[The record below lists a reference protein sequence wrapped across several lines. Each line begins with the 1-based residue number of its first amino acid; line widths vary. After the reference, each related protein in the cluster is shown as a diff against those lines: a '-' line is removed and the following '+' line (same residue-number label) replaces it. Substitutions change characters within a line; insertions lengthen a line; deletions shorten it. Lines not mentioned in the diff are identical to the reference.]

1 MQVEMQIELQSFVE
15 SKESHFGRALK
26 SRMRLRSNRLPTPG
40 RYMTR
45 YIHDPVHNVEH
56 LNPIK

>member
-45 YIHDPVHNVEH
+45 YIH
-56 LNPIK
+56 